1 MVHFLI
7 ALMIFIIFSGQNS
20 GRRWLSKIIRGC
32 ILSEVDETLMKSQ
45 LVSSK

>member
-1 MVHFLI
+1 MLRFYGPL
-7 ALMIFIIFSGQNS
+7 FNYFSGHMS
-20 GRRWLSKIIRGC
+20 DRRWLSKIKRGC